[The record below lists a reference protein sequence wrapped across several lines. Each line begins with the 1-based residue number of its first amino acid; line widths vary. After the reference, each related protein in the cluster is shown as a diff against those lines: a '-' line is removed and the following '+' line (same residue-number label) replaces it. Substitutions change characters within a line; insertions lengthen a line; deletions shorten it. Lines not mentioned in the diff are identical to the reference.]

1 MHVLIFGATRNTGLE
16 TARLLRARGDA
27 VVAVARPESNS
38 QALADLGVT
47 VIAGDA
53 LNRSSLGPALAD
65 KTFDAVVCSLGNTP
79 WASQKVDHVGVAN
92 VVDACK
98 GAKVGRFVLVSSIG
112 AGDSRPALPLA
123 ARVVLGKVCDLK
135 TLGENHLKSSG
146 VPFTIV
152 RPGGLGK
159 GPATGR
165 GQLLEDPTVS
175 GGINRAEVARL
186 IVQCLDDPKTIGKTY
201 SAIEK

>member
-1 MHVLIFGATRNTGLE
+1 MHVLIFGASRNTGLE

-27 VVAVARPESNS
+27 VTAVARADSDT
-38 QALADLGVT
+38 QALAAVGAT
-47 VIAGDA
+47 VIVGDA
-53 LNRSSLGPALAD
+53 LDAASLKRALGG
-65 KTFDAVVCSLGNTP
+65 TSFDAAVCSLGNTP

-92 VVDACK
+92 VVDAC
-98 GAKVGRFVLVSSIG
+98 AAAEIPRFILVSSIG

-135 TLGENHLKSSG
+135 TLGENHLRASG
-146 VPFTIV
+146 LAFTII

-165 GQLLEDPTVS
+165 GALIADPSVS
-175 GGINRAEVARL
+175 GSINRTEVARL
-186 IVQCLDDPKTIGKTY
+186 IVQCLDDGTTIGKTY
-201 SAIEK
+201 TAIER

>member
-16 TARLLRARGDA
+16 TARLLRARGDS
-27 VVAVARPESNS
+27 VTAVARKNANTE
-38 QALADLGVT
+38 ALSAAGAAILE
-47 VIAGDA
+47 GDA
-53 LNRSSLGPALAD
+53 LDGPGLKQLLAG
-65 KTFDAVVCSLGNTP
+65 KSFDAVVCSLGNTP
-79 WASQKVDHVGVAN
+79 WTSEKVDHVGVAN

-98 GAKVGRFVLVSSIG
+98 AASVPRVILVSSIG

-135 TLGENHLKSSG
+135 TLGENHLKASG
-146 VPFTIV
+146 LPFTII

-165 GQLLEDPTVS
+165 GVLLEDPTIS

>member
-16 TARLLRARGDA
+16 TARLLRGRGDA
-27 VVAVARPESNS
+27 VTAVARKNADTVALAALGAAIVEGDALDAANLK
-38 QALADLGVT
+38 QALAGT
-47 VIAGDA
+47 
-53 LNRSSLGPALAD
+53 S
-65 KTFDAVVCSLGNTP
+65 FDAVVCSLGNTP
-79 WASQKVDHVGVAN
+79 WASEKVDHIGVAN
-92 VVDACK
+92 VVEACK
-98 GAKVGRFVLVSSIG
+98 AAKVGRFILVSSIG

-135 TLGENHLKSSG
+135 TLGENHLKASG
-146 VPFTIV
+146 LPFTVV

-165 GQLLEDPTVS
+165 GVLLEDPTVS

-186 IVQCLDDPKTIGKTY
+186 IVQCLDDATTIGKTY